1 MAGESNQVYTFVK
14 YKIERIAHGGGTSAS
29 KAALASLR
37 RGIGKAPGSLP
48 ELWDVTLGEMPD
60 NLLSKNGEPTRSE
73 WAVHTALTLY
83 ALHQQGNDPKSK
95 CASKVKES
103 LGKAVGKLAVSRNE
117 EAVLRR
123 FHTAATAESFDEFAW
138 HMRGLIQLLKAEGQ
152 PLDYPALA
160 QDMYWFQFPERRDGI
175 RLQWGQDYYNS
186 HRKDDQETE
195 DKKF

>member
-1 MAGESNQVYTFVK
+1 MTGESKQIYTFVK
-14 YKIERIAHGGGTSAS
+14 NKIQRLAQGGGTSAS

-37 RGIGKAPGSLP
+37 RGIGKAPGSMP
-48 ELWDVTLGEMPD
+48 ELWDVTLGEMPEK
-60 NLLSKNGEPTRSE
+60 LLSKKGEPTRGE

-95 CASKVKES
+95 CMSKEKES
-103 LGKAVGKLAVSRNE
+103 LGKAVKKLADKRNE

-123 FHTAATAESFDEFAW
+123 FHTAATAESFEEFSW
-138 HMRGLIQLLKAEGQ
+138 HMRGLVQLLKAEAQ

-175 RLQWGQDYYNS
+175 RLQWGQDYYSS
-186 HRKDDQETE
+186 HRKDNQETE
-195 DKKF
+195 AK